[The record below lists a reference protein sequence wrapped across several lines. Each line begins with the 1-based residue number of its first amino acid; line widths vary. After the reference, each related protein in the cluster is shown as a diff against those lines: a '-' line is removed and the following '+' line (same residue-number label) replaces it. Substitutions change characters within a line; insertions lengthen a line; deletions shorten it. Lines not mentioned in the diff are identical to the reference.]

1 MAKSSGP
8 KTRKPGRREFPGGS
22 MVKTALLMN
31 TIWCSSSQ
39 WSYNRG
45 LLVHCWWENRALQSW
60 VSHVNTNPTPRG
72 KEFKSQEDLNSVLL
86 TCQGIFHWP
95 RLWKRNE
102 VIDAK
107 VSTEGWRENY
117 EADARTWQ
125 LMFTKNIWVSLA
137 VNQWPSFRPRM
148 DLNEGPSGLCP
159 YSRWVVAMPR
169 QSLPTDFQGSS
180 SLSSTSFLVYY
191 SPFQHNKASFE
202 FTEKRQRKRNFCF

>member
-22 MVKTALLMN
+22 MVKTPH
-31 TIWCSSSQ
+31 CQ
-39 WSYNRG
+39 WTLSDVHPHNDLTRRG

-72 KEFKSQEDLNSVLL
+72 KEKTQEDFNSVLL

-137 VNQWPSFRPRM
+137 VSQWPSFRLGM

-159 YSRWVVAMPR
+159 YGRWVVATPWDNH
-169 QSLPTDFQGSS
+169 SLQISKVA
-180 SLSSTSFLVYY
+180 LHFL
-191 SPFQHNKASFE
+191 PHHF
-202 FTEKRQRKRNFCF
+202 